1 MEPDQSGVL
10 TSRSADDEGDD
21 EQREAA
27 SAEDTSL
34 TQAAAC
40 HCSGTPLPAAEKEEP
55 ALEAARAQTGG
66 SPGYVYALGQIQVRF
81 PSLGVEK
88 EFAQVVGRAEPPDL
102 TDDQALHRVL
112 SDPDNR
118 YLVRQLCFVL
128 SVQGVETYILRPR
141 DSAGYDL
148 LIEAIRPVSSPS
160 DLDVV
165 IGMRGPVAPPE
176 LCNGLTVPVVVFE
189 QIYSFDSGELIG
201 AVERPDEISAN
212 DFETASGK
220 LLDRLLQIG
229 DNCGTTDEHRAM
241 NYAAV
246 RNEKIYQET
255 VREYARGFRL
265 SAVDVFPSRLSGS
278 RKILDIVFSY
288 TSRKT
293 DVTEKSFVRI
303 DVTEMFPF
311 TRTNW
316 APYYDR

>member
-1 MEPDQSGVL
+1 MEPDQTGVL
-10 TSRSADDEGDD
+10 TSQSVDERDD
-21 EQREAA
+21 EQTGVA

-34 TQAAAC
+34 TQAAC
-40 HCSGTPLPAAEKEEP
+40 HCSETPLSSTDKEQTW
-55 ALEAARAQTGG
+55 EAAHAETGG
-66 SPGYVYALGQIQVRF
+66 GPGYVYALGQIQVRF

-102 TDDQALHRVL
+102 TDDETLYRVL

-118 YLVRQLCFVL
+118 YLVRQLCFIL

-148 LIEAIRPVSSPS
+148 LVEAVRPVSSPW

-165 IGMRGPVAPPE
+165 IGRRGPVAPPE

-189 QIYSFDSGELIG
+189 QIYSFDSGELIR
-201 AVERPDEISAN
+201 AVERPAEIPAK
-212 DFETASGK
+212 DFETASRK
-220 LLDRLLQIG
+220 LLERLLQIG
-229 DNCGTTDEHRAM
+229 DNSGTTDEHRAI

-246 RNEKIYQET
+246 RNAKIYQET

-265 SAVDVFPSRLSGS
+265 SAVDVCPSRLSGS
-278 RKILDIVFSY
+278 RRILDIVFSY

-293 DVTEKSFVRI
+293 DVTEKSFLRI

-316 APYYDR
+316 SPYYDR

>member
-1 MEPDQSGVL
+1 MEPEQTGVL
-10 TSRSADDEGDD
+10 TSRSVDGRDDDQQEL
-21 EQREAA
+21 A

-34 TQAAAC
+34 TQAAC
-40 HCSGTPLPAAEKEEP
+40 HCSDTPLSATDNEQAW
-55 ALEAARAQTGG
+55 EAAHAETGG
-66 SPGYVYALGQIQVRF
+66 GPGYVYALGQIQVQF

-102 TDDQALHRVL
+102 TDDEALYRVL

-118 YLVRQLCFVL
+118 YLVRQLCFIL

-148 LIEAIRPVSSPS
+148 LVEAIRPVGSPW

-165 IGMRGPVAPPE
+165 IGRRGPVAPPE

-189 QIYSFDSGELIG
+189 QIYSFDSGELIR
-201 AVERPDEISAN
+201 AVERPDEIPAK
-212 DFETASGK
+212 DFETASRK

-229 DNCGTTDEHRAM
+229 DNSGTTDEHRAI

-246 RNEKIYQET
+246 RNEKIYQQT
-255 VREYARGFRL
+255 IREYARGFRL
-265 SAVDVFPSRLSGS
+265 SAVDVYPSRLSGS

-293 DVTEKSFVRI
+293 DVTEKSFLRI

-316 APYYDR
+316 SPYYDR

>member
-1 MEPDQSGVL
+1 MEPEQTGVL
-10 TSRSADDEGDD
+10 TSQSVDEGDD
-21 EQREAA
+21 EPRGAA
-27 SAEDTSL
+27 PAEDTSL
-34 TQAAAC
+34 TQAACA
-40 HCSGTPLPAAEKEEP
+40 CSGAPLSATQHAQV
-55 ALEAARAQTGG
+55 LEAARAETGT

-88 EFAQVVGRAEPPDL
+88 EFAQVVGRAESPDL
-102 TDDQALHRVL
+102 TDEAALHRVL

-128 SVQGVETYILRPR
+128 SIQGVETYVLRPR

-176 LCNGLTVPVVVFE
+176 VCNGLTVPVVTFE
-189 QIYSFDSGELIG
+189 QIYSFDSVELIR
-201 AVERPDEISAN
+201 AVKRPDEIPAK
-212 DFETASGK
+212 DFETASRK

-229 DNCGTTDEHRAM
+229 DNSGTTDEHRAM

-246 RNEKIYQET
+246 RNDKIYRET
-255 VREYARGFRL
+255 VREYAKGFRL
-265 SAVDVFPSRLSGS
+265 SAVDVCPSRLSGS

-316 APYYDR
+316 SPYYDR

>member
-1 MEPDQSGVL
+1 M
-10 TSRSADDEGDD
+10 
-21 EQREAA
+21 
-27 SAEDTSL
+27 
-34 TQAAAC
+34 
-40 HCSGTPLPAAEKEEP
+40 
-55 ALEAARAQTGG
+55 
-66 SPGYVYALGQIQVRF
+66 GQIRVQF

-88 EFAQVVGRAEPPDL
+88 EFAQAVGRAEPPDL
-102 TDDQALHRVL
+102 TDDEALYRVL

-128 SVQGVETYILRPR
+128 SVQGVETYILHPR

-148 LIEAIRPVSSPS
+148 LIEAIRPVSGPW

-165 IGMRGPVAPPE
+165 IGRRGPVAPPE

-189 QIYSFDSGELIG
+189 QIYSFDSGELIR
-201 AVERPDEISAN
+201 AVERPSEIPAE

-220 LLDRLLQIG
+220 LLERLLQIG
-229 DNCGTTDEHRAM
+229 DNSGATDEHRAI

-265 SAVDVFPSRLSGS
+265 SAVEVCPSRLSGS
-278 RKILDIVFSY
+278 RRILDIVFSF
-288 TSRKT
+288 TSRKV
-293 DVTEKSFVRI
+293 DVTEKSFMRI

-316 APYYDR
+316 SPYYDR